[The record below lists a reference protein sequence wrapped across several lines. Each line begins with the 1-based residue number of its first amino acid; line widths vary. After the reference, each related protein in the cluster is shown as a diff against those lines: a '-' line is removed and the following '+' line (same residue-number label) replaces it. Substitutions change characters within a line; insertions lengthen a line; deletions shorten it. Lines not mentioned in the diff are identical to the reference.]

1 MKNEL
6 KELIKKFPP
15 ELFYKF
21 NFVPVKEENG
31 FIYILIEDP
40 DNIIAID
47 EIENITGKRVK
58 AEKEDKRKIYEI
70 LRDNEVAIEFL
81 KTAGQK
87 FEISKE
93 KEKSEKD
100 LILESLTEED
110 PTIIKLVNS
119 MIFTAV
125 EKMASDIH
133 IEGKENKLFI
143 KYRIDGVLVDA
154 MTPLSKSYHEN
165 IISRIKI
172 MADLD
177 ISEKRVPQ
185 DGKFRLPIK
194 GREIDFRVS
203 IMPTIYGEDAVIR
216 ILDREMITRSIHEL
230 KLDLLG
236 FSKEMLKVLRKYIY
250 YPYGMILMTGPTGS
264 GKTTTLY
271 AILNE
276 IKTGEEKI
284 VTIEDPVEYQIDG
297 ITQINV
303 NEKAGLT
310 FARGLRSILRHD
322 PDKIMVGEIRD
333 KETAEIAIQAALTGH
348 LVLSTVH
355 ANNAFDVIGRF
366 LHMGIDRYSFVS
378 AINCIISQRLV
389 RILCNKCKVISN
401 YSKDATLSLGI
412 PESLYQNEFFEPQG
426 CSECNF
432 TGYKGRTAIGEIL
445 EFSDTIRE
453 MILAQKPPSEIRKE
467 AIKEGMKL
475 MREDGLRKVVKGITS
490 ISELNKV
497 TFADESKF
505 KA

>member
-1 MKNEL
+1 MIGS

-15 ELFYKF
+15 EFLYKYGF
-21 NFVPVKEENG
+21 IPVKEENG
-31 FIYILIEDP
+31 FIHILISDP
-40 DNIIAID
+40 DDIIAID
-47 EIENITGKRVK
+47 EIENLTGKRVK
-58 AEKEDKRKIYEI
+58 AEKADKQKIYDI
-70 LRDNEVAIEFL
+70 LREAEIAVEFL
-81 KTAGQK
+81 KSAGSK
-87 FEISKE
+87 FEAE
-93 KEKSEKD
+93 EEKD
-100 LILESLTEED
+100 KGKKDILIESITEED

-133 IEGKENKLFI
+133 IEGKEDKI
-143 KYRIDGVLVDA
+143 IVKYRIDGVLVPA

-177 ISEKRVPQ
+177 ISEKRIPQ

-230 KLDLLG
+230 KLDVLG
-236 FSKEMLKVLRKYIY
+236 FSKNLLKKLRKYIY
-250 YPYGMILMTGPTGS
+250 YPYGMILITGPTGS

-284 VTIEDPVEYQIDG
+284 ITIEDPVEYQIDG

-310 FARGLRSILRHD
+310 FAKGLRSILRHD

-333 KETAEIAIQAALTGH
+333 RETAEIAIQAALTGH

-389 RILCNKCKVISN
+389 RVLCEKCKVISN
-401 YSKDATLSLGI
+401 YSDDALKTLGI
-412 PESLYQNEFFEPQG
+412 PLELGKSEFYEPQG
-426 CSECNF
+426 CAECNF

-445 EFSDTIRE
+445 EFSDTIRD
-453 MILAQKPPSEIRKE
+453 MILDKKPPSEIRKE
-467 AIKEGMKL
+467 AIKEGMVL
-475 MREDGLRKVVKGITS
+475 MRKEGLRKVEKGITS

-497 TFADESKF
+497 TFAEESEF
-505 KA
+505 KG